1 MITWWDKRLYCRLKI
16 WKFASIFFTDILDF
30 VKIWMTSAGGNA
42 PRKDVWRNMDCG
54 MHLAWRATWRF
65 QILCCHI
72 TRINRVPIS
81 VIDHG
86 IDSGWLSQSFYSICE
101 RFFFFFLVCIF
112 SPNWCPQISKGFVPW
127 LDGFWHFNKV
137 SIYLSIYLSIV
148 LRAFLEVIQF
158 VVSKVIQVCFLF
170 SCTIRLCVEMLPVRW
185 HWRYLQQE
193 QTGK

>member
-1 MITWWDKRLYCRLKI
+1 MFLAVCQFWGHLSKKCANDICGFPTNHSWAEQFIRKHVLGSRPHRLKKDSQYIQFEKSRSTSKVITWWDKRLYCRLKI

-54 MHLAWRATWRF
+54 MHLAWRATLRF

-101 RFFFFFLVCIF
+101 R
-112 SPNWCPQISKGFVPW
+112 
-127 LDGFWHFNKV
+127 
-137 SIYLSIYLSIV
+137 Y
-148 LRAFLEVIQF
+148 
-158 VVSKVIQVCFLF
+158 
-170 SCTIRLCVEMLPVRW
+170 
-185 HWRYLQQE
+185 
-193 QTGK
+193 